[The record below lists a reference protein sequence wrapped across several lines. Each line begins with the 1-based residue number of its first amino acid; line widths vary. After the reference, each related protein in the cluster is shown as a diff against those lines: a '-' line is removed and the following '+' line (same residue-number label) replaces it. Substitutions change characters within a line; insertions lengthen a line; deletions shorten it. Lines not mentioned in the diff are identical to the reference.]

1 MTAEMSRPTFL
12 LFSPARFLLLTLHK
26 EVSKMGKLKPV
37 LMMLVIALGAIW
49 LANNVSFIG
58 GFVGPRVAK

>member
-1 MTAEMSRPTFL
+1 MSRPTFL
-12 LFSPARFLLLTLHK
+12 LFPLTRFLLSSTQGGF
-26 EVSKMGKLKPV
+26 EMGKLKPF
-37 LMMLVIALGAIW
+37 LMMLVVALGAIW

>member
-1 MTAEMSRPTFL
+1 
-12 LFSPARFLLLTLHK
+12 
-26 EVSKMGKLKPV
+26 MGKLKPV